1 MDWTSAVTGKQTGS
15 CRKTRQKPEKGLF
28 HKFINGTAKI
38 IDGIFIAVSHR
49 IHHAV
54 AKMILQ
60 NHLSGVVNGGTNRSQ
75 LNQHL
80 GTVVS
85 FFYHPFHL
93 LQMTNGPGKPVNDGL
108 LIFVNMTVDM
118 GNSVGMERNMVMIWM
133 VRIVRHGM

>member
-1 MDWTSAVTGKQTGS
+1 MTGKQKGS
-15 CRKTRQKPEKGLF
+15 CRKTRQKPGKGSF

-38 IDGIFIAVSHR
+38 INGILITFSHR

-60 NHLSGVVNGGTNRSQ
+60 NHLSGVINGGTNRSQ

-80 GTVVS
+80 RAVVS
-85 FFYHPFHL
+85 FLYHPFHL
-93 LQMTNGPGKPVNDGL
+93 LQMANGPGKPVNDGL

-118 GNSVGMERNMVMIWM
+118 GNSVAMERNMVMIWVM
-133 VRIVRHGM
+133 RIVRHGM